1 MVLRRYTPPTC
12 TLQIQAKDSPLSR
25 WARRPVFKHLRFEL
39 RFDDPRQPEEQ
50 RISIS
55 GDRADLE
62 ALHEAVTTYVQD
74 FLEQS
79 PAQMPLGSA
88 ASLVGSIRSHSD
100 ADGNGAREA
109 SLGQEDTAIAATQ
122 PDNEAMEQV
131 EEATPDEK
139 IISIPDGDNVRDMS
153 AYRNGKEISNSE
165 RSPHTAASSNG
176 NLELA
181 GRHAFKPQLL
191 IPYLQPRGLL
201 GHDLFLGRLATPESG
216 PVVPLSVLQLF
227 DLATALDEYAAEL
240 LALPPLGTAGRS
252 AFPAWTNVAAMLVL
266 GVGVTT
272 GAIALLNKPKTNT
285 QTVVLVPSPAT
296 SPTVVAQATP
306 TETPPPLILG
316 LPTPPLPTGTPLPT
330 TSVPTPLPFPAK
342 LQPPSPVSAP
352 TIASPPPSLN
362 IPGGGS
368 AQQPAPAGTESL
380 KIPGTPPASSGS
392 SSRRVLI
399 PNNDAVSPR
408 SNSQPL
414 FKTNND
420 AVPPRSSSQRVLI
433 PQSEPVR
440 RPSGSQSAP
449 LRRITAPEESNLPRI
464 VAPPEQQLPPMQPP
478 NQEQGAAALAPLPN
492 LGASASAPDEAA
504 SAPAPAPSTVIPPLP
519 PAPRITAR
527 KQPKITAI
535 KPLPEVSSSPAVA
548 PFPDRSFEPLASEG
562 ASTSAATGGTSS
574 AQGDRSAS
582 SSGDNKVATG
592 SLLDSIPQV
601 AEARSFFQ
609 QRWQPP
615 KDLTQTLEYSLQ
627 LNPDGSIQRIKPL
640 GKASGN
646 YIDRTG
652 MPLLGE
658 PFVSAVQSGGSPTIR
673 VVLTPDGKVQ
683 TFLQPQ

>member
-12 TLQIQAKDSPLSR
+12 TLEIQAKDSPLSR
-25 WARRPVFKHLRFEL
+25 WARRPVFKQLRFEL

-50 RISIS
+50 RISIF

-88 ASLVGSIRSHSD
+88 ATLVGSIRSHSD

-109 SLGQEDTAIAATQ
+109 SLGQEDTAIAAKQ
-122 PDNEAMEQV
+122 PYNEAMEQA
-131 EEATPDEK
+131 EELPQEEK
-139 IISIPDGDNVRDMS
+139 IISIPDRDNVRDMS
-153 AYRNGKEISNSE
+153 AYRNGEENSHWE
-165 RSPHTAASSNG
+165 RSPHTASSNG

-181 GRHAFKPQLL
+181 GRHASKPQLL

-216 PVVPLSVLQLF
+216 PVIPLSVLQLF

-240 LALPPLGTAGRS
+240 LALPALGTAGRQP
-252 AFPAWTNVAAMLVL
+252 FPAWTNVAAMLVL
-266 GVGVTT
+266 GVGITT
-272 GAIALLNKPKTNT
+272 GAIALLNKPKPST
-285 QTVVLVPSPAT
+285 QTVVLVPSPTT

-316 LPTPPLPTGTPLPT
+316 LPTPPLPTGAPLPT
-330 TSVPTPLPFPAK
+330 TSVPTPLPFPPK
-342 LQPPSPVSAP
+342 LQPPTPVAAP
-352 TIASPPPSLN
+352 NIASPPPSLN

-368 AQQPAPAGTESL
+368 AQQSAPSGSESL
-380 KIPGTPPASSGS
+380 KIPGTAPGSSGS
-392 SSRRVLI
+392 SSQQVLI
-399 PNNDAVSPR
+399 PNNDNRSAR
-408 SNSQPL
+408 SNSQPT

-420 AVPPRSSSQRVLI
+420 NVPPRSSSQRVLI
-433 PQSEPVR
+433 PQSELPR
-440 RPSGSQSAP
+440 RPSSSQSPP
-449 LRRITAPEESNLPRI
+449 LRRITAPQESNLPRI
-464 VAPPEQQLPPMQPP
+464 VAPPEQQLPPMEPP
-478 NQEQGAAALAPLPN
+478 NQEEGAAALAPLPN
-492 LGASASAPDEAA
+492 LGADTSAPDEAA
-504 SAPAPAPSTVIPPLP
+504 SAPAPAPAPLIPPLP

-535 KPLPEVSSSPAVA
+535 KPLPEVSSTPAVA
-548 PFPDRSFEPLASEG
+548 PVPDRSGETLSNDQANISG
-562 ASTSAATGGTSS
+562 ATRGTVS